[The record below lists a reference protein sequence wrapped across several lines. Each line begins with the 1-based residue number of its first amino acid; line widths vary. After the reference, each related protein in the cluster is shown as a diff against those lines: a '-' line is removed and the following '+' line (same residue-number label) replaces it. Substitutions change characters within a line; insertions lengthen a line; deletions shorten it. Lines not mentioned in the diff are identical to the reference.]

1 MKVRA
6 RTALNPNQILEGTIA
21 KGVFETYVSK
31 LLKREHLDEK
41 KTHRNI
47 KPNRQHLEALLIL

>member
-47 KPNRQHLEALLIL
+47 KAKRQHLEAC